1 MSRSVILNKTHRCER
16 CHFMPRWCI
25 CAGHDSIELPLQ
37 VDVLM
42 HKREQLRPT
51 STGKLIN
58 RIIPDSRNIVF
69 EAESPPR
76 REDVISPGRELWIL
90 HPNGTELPADVSPS
104 SIQVM
109 LLDGTWREAA
119 RMSQTVTTWGR
130 LVKLPMKAPSRY
142 WLRKKQGEQSYST
155 IEALLFLLGA
165 LGFAHEQER
174 LRLQFELHV
183 YAGLRSRGIM
193 SIADEFLSTSPL
205 PDAMPE
211 LLEQMQEKRPLL

>member
-1 MSRSVILNKTHRCER
+1 
-16 CHFMPRWCI
+16 MPRWCI
-25 CAGHDSIELPLQ
+25 CGGFEAIDLPLH

-58 RIIPDSRNIVF
+58 RTIPASRNILF
-69 EAESPPR
+69 ETESPPK
-76 REDVISPGRELWIL
+76 RESVALPGRELWIL
-90 HPNGTELPADVSPS
+90 HPNGTDLPSDVSPS
-104 SIQVM
+104 NIQVV

-130 LVKLPMKAPSRY
+130 LVRLPMSAPSRY
-142 WLRKKQGEQSYST
+142 WLRKKQGKESYST
-155 IEALLFLLGA
+155 IEALLFLLAA
-165 LGFAHEQER
+165 LRLSKEEAR

-193 SIADEFLSTSPL
+193 PIAERFLSTSPIR
-205 PDAMPE
+205 E
-211 LLEQMQEKRPLL
+211 THSQLLEQLHERRPLT

>member
-1 MSRSVILNKTHRCER
+1 MSRSVILNKTPRCPR
-16 CHFMPRWCI
+16 CSFMPRWCI
-25 CAGHDSIELPLQ
+25 CAGAEMINLPLQ

-51 STGKLIN
+51 STGKLVN
-58 RIIPDSRNIVF
+58 RVIPSSRNILF

-76 REDVISPGRELWIL
+76 RESVALPGRELWIL
-90 HPNGTELPADVSPS
+90 HPNGADLPTEVSPS
-104 SIQVM
+104 NIQVV

-130 LVKLPMKAPSRY
+130 LVRLPMSALSRY
-142 WLRKKQGEQSYST
+142 WLRKKQGEESYST
-155 IEALLFLLGA
+155 IEALLFLLSA
-165 LGFAHEQER
+165 LGLSKEESR

-193 SIADEFLSTSPL
+193 STAKNFLATSPIR
-205 PDAMPE
+205 AAFPE
-211 LLEQMQEKRPLL
+211 LLEQLHERRPLT

>member
-1 MSRSVILNKTHRCER
+1 
-16 CHFMPRWCI
+16 MPRWCI

-58 RIIPDSRNIVF
+58 RVIPSSRNILF
-69 EAESPPR
+69 EAESPPE
-76 REDVISPGRELWIL
+76 RENVILPDRELWIF
-90 HPNGTELPADVSPS
+90 HPNGTELPAGVLPS
-104 SIQVM
+104 NIQVV
-109 LLDGTWREAA
+109 LLDGTWREAS
-119 RMSQTVTTWGR
+119 RMSQSVVNWGR
-130 LVKLPMKAPSRY
+130 LVRLPMTAPSRY
-142 WLRKKQGEQSYST
+142 WLRKKQGEESYST

-165 LGFAHEQER
+165 LGLTKEEKR

-193 SIADEFLSTSPL
+193 SIAEEFLATSPL
-205 PDAMPE
+205 TEAMPE
-211 LLEQMQEKRPLL
+211 LLAQMHERRPLN